1 MGIETI
7 TKRWKRGGRGEK
19 KRTWKGKEKHK
30 DPREKVD
37 LEVEGTTRLK
47 WSIDN
52 YVFRDSS
59 LAISSFFPFLRCNL
73 SRMNSG
79 QYAWQPCLPTMLAKK
94 QYTFSSKD
102 SSFPM
107 WCALYFRWIPMLNV
121 EFRLLNFGFIF
132 DRMRDE
138 VKIFL
143 TQQKKNYTFRSITF
157 YRIERVRWHLH
168 DNVAHASYNS

>member
-1 MGIETI
+1 M
-7 TKRWKRGGRGEK
+7 
-19 KRTWKGKEKHK
+19 
-30 DPREKVD
+30 
-37 LEVEGTTRLK
+37 
-47 WSIDN
+47 IDN

-79 QYAWQPCLPTMLAKK
+79 QHAWQPCLPTMLAKK

-107 WCALYFRWIPMLNV
+107 WRALYFRWIPMLNV

-143 TQQKKNYTFRSITF
+143 TQQKKNYAFRSISF

-168 DNVAHASYNS
+168 DNTAHASYNREGSWTNWATKFYFTLSKSVPFHLDNPIPWFVSKQLN